1 MIYSKPI
8 QVDLAHQ
15 YLNDVIRL
23 HEGDALGA
31 QLQISMYNNGD
42 VFSLAGFTIKY
53 DAVIAGYLAEQ
64 DATATVLTGTSNV
77 IVVPI
82 TENMCAKS
90 GTLEID
96 VKLKKTADNSVLFLQ
111 KFEAFVQRRVINEDV
126 IIDVSGTTIGAKI
139 AALEAKFPVATADIA
154 DAAVTPAKLDRTYYR
169 TLSIDS
175 ADVDTATDNDIAY
188 KVSLDGR
195 TNYLFCVN
203 SGSNLRAQYRFDTQG
218 YCKYRKQSKLGDEW
232 QAWSAWTELASN
244 SNIASGAV
252 TTSKIADGNVTADKL
267 GSGAVTSGKIA
278 PGAVTT
284 GKIDSGAVGTTKLA
298 DGAVTEAKI
307 GNAAVTS
314 NKIDADAVGT
324 TKIVDNA
331 VTTAKIASGAVTTG
345 KIDSGAVTKAKLGS
359 DVKEVYMTLLDQIG
373 TMYLAD
379 DFEIG
384 QMFLYNTD
392 ALRVVAKV
400 GPSRYI
406 TLARQDELSSL
417 ASVVG
422 DANDLLESALN
433 YQS

>member
-31 QLQISMYNNGD
+31 QLQISMFNNGAA
-42 VFSLAGFTIKY
+42 FNLTGFTVKY

-64 DATATVLTGTSNV
+64 DTAATVSSNM
-77 IVVPI
+77 ITVPI
-82 TENMCAKS
+82 TANMCAKS

-96 VKLKKTADNSVLFLQ
+96 VKIIEGSGNNAHTFYLQ

-218 YCKYRKQSKLGDEW
+218 YCKYRKQSKSGDEW

-314 NKIDADAVGT
+314 DKIDAAAVGT

-359 DVKEVYMTLLDQIG
+359 DVKEVYMTLLDQLG
-373 TMYLAD
+373 TMHLAD
-379 DFEIG
+379 DLEIG
-384 QMFLYNTD
+384 QMFLYNTN
-392 ALRVVAKV
+392 ALRVVVKN

-422 DANDLLESALN
+422 NANDLLESALN